1 MARLVHWAGSSVARR
16 LSRGRP
22 RAAARLAG
30 AMTGSRPVLRAPN
43 HLGDLV
49 LALPAL
55 QAVEGDVV
63 VRRGLAPLVRL
74 ALPERRVIALDPG
87 AAGMARAALELRR
100 GGYRRGLLLPPS
112 FSSALLFM
120 LGGVRER
127 RGEATDGRRFL
138 LTEPLPPAPGRL
150 GDGGH
155 RAARYWELVT
165 GLRPERP
172 PIPSLSVPPAL
183 AERWAALVGAGEP
196 GIVGICPGSRASA
209 RRWEPERFRRVV
221 VALVRQG
228 LRVAVFGDQ
237 EEQAL
242 TRSVADGRALDW
254 GGRLDLPLL
263 AAALASCRAVLANDS
278 GAMHL
283 AAAVGTPVVSL
294 WGAGDPRETGP
305 LGSGHIVLRHPEL
318 PCVPC
323 GRNACPRRGRGT
335 LLPEAQREC
344 LALIEPEAA
353 ITALDRLLAA
363 ARQQSPWRGAIL
375 PATPPPFVRARL
387 APLPG
392 ASDASYRGD

>member
-1 MARLVHWAGSSVARR
+1 MPEARL
-16 LSRGRP
+16 L
-22 RAAARLAG
+22 
-30 AMTGSRPVLRAPN
+30 LRAPN

-55 QAVEGDVV
+55 GQVEGDVV

-74 ALPERRVIALDPG
+74 ALPGRRVIALDPG
-87 AAGMARAALELRR
+87 PAGMARAALALRR

-112 FSSALLFM
+112 FSSALLFA

-127 RGEATDGRRFL
+127 RGEATDGRRLL
-138 LTEPLPPAPGRL
+138 LTDPLPPAPR
-150 GDGGH
+150 GGGGLH

-172 PIPSLSVPPAL
+172 PVPSLPVPPPL
-183 AERWAALVGAGEP
+183 AERWAALAGAGGGRP
-196 GIVGICPGSRASA
+196 GIVGVCPGSRASA

-221 VALVRQG
+221 AALARQG
-228 LRVAVFGDQ
+228 FRVAVFGDRA
-237 EEQAL
+237 ERDL
-242 TRSVADGRALDW
+242 TRSVADGRALDL

-263 AAALASCRAVLANDS
+263 AAALAGCRAVLANDS
-278 GAMHL
+278 GPMHL

-305 LGSGHIVLRHPEL
+305 LGPGHLVLRHPEL

-335 LLPEAQREC
+335 LRPEAAREC
-344 LALIEPEAA
+344 LALIEPEAVLG
-353 ITALDRLLAA
+353 ALDRVLVATSA
-363 ARQQSPWRGAIL
+363 TADRAGRDTFRVTDQPVKGA
-375 PATPPPFVRARL
+375 
-387 APLPG
+387 
-392 ASDASYRGD
+392 GDD